1 MSSLPPGAFQ
11 VADAVLGP
19 SRAAMPLAES
29 LRRIATRSLARLTW
43 QRLLWICAFCGA
55 YGVLLSR
62 HPQSGGA
69 PQSML
74 AWSAG
79 FTAALSFFL
88 PAFVAVAV
96 VADFAPRRIVP
107 RAVVL
112 ALVAAAGVGVGYR
125 FFARLGAIAG
135 ILHVEML
142 QHVGSPLPLFLMA
155 WMGLAVHLFR
165 EREEAAEQAL
175 HDETERTLM
184 LERQTSEAQLQV
196 LQSQIEPHF
205 LFNSLAHVRRLYQTH
220 PTSGRAML
228 RYLSSYLGAAQP
240 VLRERGIPL
249 AQDLE
254 LAVAYLNIQ
263 RIRMGSRLAFEIDV
277 PDAIRATSVPPMMLT
292 TLVENA
298 IKHGLSPLPDGGVVR
313 IAAHAEEGFVRI
325 VVSDTGQGF
334 QASLGSGVGLANVRA
349 RLAILYADA
358 AGLSLSQGTPRGIT
372 ATITVPA
379 RYPAI
384 SM

>member
-11 VADAVLGP
+11 AADAVLGP

-88 PAFVAVAV
+88 PAFVAVTV

-184 LERQTSEAQLQV
+184 LERQTS
-196 LQSQIEPHF
+196 
-205 LFNSLAHVRRLYQTH
+205 
-220 PTSGRAML
+220 
-228 RYLSSYLGAAQP
+228 
-240 VLRERGIPL
+240 
-249 AQDLE
+249 
-254 LAVAYLNIQ
+254 
-263 RIRMGSRLAFEIDV
+263 
-277 PDAIRATSVPPMMLT
+277 
-292 TLVENA
+292 
-298 IKHGLSPLPDGGVVR
+298 
-313 IAAHAEEGFVRI
+313 
-325 VVSDTGQGF
+325 
-334 QASLGSGVGLANVRA
+334 
-349 RLAILYADA
+349 
-358 AGLSLSQGTPRGIT
+358 
-372 ATITVPA
+372 
-379 RYPAI
+379 
-384 SM
+384 